1 MNFLKKIFNTIHP
14 LLFMLSFCIGLFFTY
29 SLTSAPEVLYIYP
42 NPHNLQ
48 DTIYKDDS
56 DKCFKYTS
64 EKVECT
70 DDAIFVEDSNQNN
83 KESEDIDDLNEPDDT
98 DSQYALY

>member
-1 MNFLKKIFNTIHP
+1 MFKTIKKLLNSIHP
-14 LLFMLSFCIGLFFTY
+14 LLFMVSFCIGLFFTY
-29 SLTSAPEVLYIYP
+29 SLTSAPEILYVYP

-64 EKVECT
+64 NKVECSSNALDTKET
-70 DDAIFVEDSNQNN
+70 DDMEYI
-83 KESEDIDDLNEPDDT
+83 
-98 DSQYALY
+98 

>member
-1 MNFLKKIFNTIHP
+1 
-14 LLFMLSFCIGLFFTY
+14 MLSFCIGLFFTY
-29 SLTSAPEVLYIYP
+29 SLTSAPEIIYIYP

-70 DDAIFVEDSNQNN
+70 DDAIFVEDSNKHNN
-83 KESEDIDDLNEPDDT
+83 DT
-98 DSQYALY
+98 VKM

>member
-1 MNFLKKIFNTIHP
+1 MFKTIKNLLNSIHP
-14 LLFMLSFCIGLFFTY
+14 LLFMVSFCIGLFFTY
-29 SLTSAPEVLYIYP
+29 SLTSAPEILYVYP

-64 EKVECT
+64 NKVECSSNALDTKET
-70 DDAIFVEDSNQNN
+70 DNMEYI
-83 KESEDIDDLNEPDDT
+83 
-98 DSQYALY
+98 

>member
-1 MNFLKKIFNTIHP
+1 
-14 LLFMLSFCIGLFFTY
+14 MLSFCIGLFFTY

-48 DTIYKDDS
+48 DTIYKADS

-64 EKVECT
+64 QKVECSE
-70 DDAIFVEDSNQNN
+70 DAIEVKNNNNDTSFNSSN
-83 KESEDIDDLNEPDDT
+83 
-98 DSQYALY
+98 YANF

>member
-1 MNFLKKIFNTIHP
+1 
-14 LLFMLSFCIGLFFTY
+14 MLSFCIGLFFTY
-29 SLTSAPEVLYIYP
+29 SLTSVPEVIYIYP

-70 DDAIFVEDSNQNN
+70 DDAIFVEDSNKHNN
-83 KESEDIDDLNEPDDT
+83 NATDIDDLNEPDDS

>member
-1 MNFLKKIFNTIHP
+1 MFNAIKKILGSIHP
-14 LLFMLSFCIGLFFTY
+14 LLFMVSFCIGLFFTY
-29 SLTSAPEVLYIYP
+29 SLTSAPEVIYIYP

-64 EKVECT
+64 NQVECS
-70 DDAIFVEDSNQNN
+70 SNA
-83 KESEDIDDLNEPDDT
+83 LDT
-98 DSQYALY
+98 NVSDNLEYK

>member
-1 MNFLKKIFNTIHP
+1 MFKTIKKLLNSIHP
-14 LLFMLSFCIGLFFTY
+14 LLFMVSFCIGLFFTY
-29 SLTSAPEVLYIYP
+29 SLTSAPEILYVYP

-64 EKVECT
+64 NKVECSSNALDTKET
-70 DDAIFVEDSNQNN
+70 DNMEYI
-83 KESEDIDDLNEPDDT
+83 
-98 DSQYALY
+98 

>member
-1 MNFLKKIFNTIHP
+1 MFKTIKKLLNSIHP
-14 LLFMLSFCIGLFFTY
+14 LLFMVSFCIGLFFTY
-29 SLTSAPEVLYIYP
+29 SLTSAPEILYVYP

-64 EKVECT
+64 NNSSKFSIYKK
-70 DDAIFVEDSNQNN
+70 IFLE
-83 KESEDIDDLNEPDDT
+83 ILLPH
-98 DSQYALY
+98 L

>member
-1 MNFLKKIFNTIHP
+1 MFNAIKKILGSIHP
-14 LLFMLSFCIGLFFTY
+14 LLFMVSFCIGLFFTY
-29 SLTSAPEVLYIYP
+29 SLTSAPEVIYIYP

-64 EKVECT
+64 NKVECS
-70 DDAIFVEDSNQNN
+70 SNALETNV
-83 KESEDIDDLNEPDDT
+83 SDNEE
-98 DSQYALY
+98 YIE